1 MTRAIESLAKR
12 LPKDPETGI
21 AMVESP
27 LYKRGHD
34 PRLQD
39 FEFLGLGVHSYI
51 AHLHRTRFFFML
63 LALLSVSS
71 LVANGYG
78 EELANKQINVAT
90 WLFTGTSLGNADV
103 VSPSYGAT
111 ELLITFLMTVFLY
124 WAKAALDSDVR
135 RVEQKQVTP
144 ADFGVMILNLPRD
157 LAGAPVQRAIE
168 SALSIGSSANDASAA
183 VVVALDQRDL
193 ILKQREL
200 SAAAAKL
207 SACKAAIKELTD
219 WQGKNQLTQAGAARL
234 AKLQT
239 ALKDAEAVEERLLEQ
254 TEAFV
259 VTLGRDGPRCAGVA
273 FVTFSHA
280 KHALSVLARKSVAI
294 PGLSADFSDVT
305 FPVKRPPEPSDVIWE
320 NLGCTDGLRRQL
332 RGTIYMLLLS
342 LAGAFLIGASAYL
355 QPKAT
360 KMNAAEGKGV
370 TADLSVMVIGTVV
383 LLVGYLVVFITVPI
397 VEVQFMRHT
406 TVTGKESSQVLKLVT
421 FQVMATISTIGS
433 FAIDTAGSF
442 NRDWYI
448 TGGFMLVNGMFVD
461 LFVITCLIQGW
472 GLMLN
477 VSRLF
482 IAPSALTQAEMNA
495 AYAGDGATMC
505 KARRSSPAISPRSR
519 HSSLVAHWY
528 SSLRGMTCRLP
539 SSLGGL
545 TCRLPMSVSTDV
557 ADRLQLVTKFVV
569 ICYICSAAIPLL
581 NWIVLLVLTIS
592 ITVDET
598 NLLRRLYPAPQ
609 SDDTVVRVILVFV
622 MPLAVLL
629 HILAARVFFS
639 QLRAPSTG
647 VSLSAEF
654 HSPITYSSNA
664 TLSDYLRSV
673 ASAFG
678 HVPTTSFGSEDEDG
692 LNFVLWSTWVN
703 GPLAMIFIIR
713 EWPTFFRRKA
723 DSVEATEPD
732 EGSTS
737 QAHSTN
743 AALNLRHADLE
754 AIYRKAGRESE
765 LMYAPPDTS
774 TLIAKLKRTEASPR
788 GLSSAAPSSKP
799 ASPSSKGKLNPD
811 RTRLWM
817 Q

>member
-1 MTRAIESLAKR
+1 MTKAIESLAKR
-12 LPKDPETGI
+12 LPKDPETGT
-21 AMVESP
+21 
-27 LYKRGHD
+27 LFKRGHD
-34 PRLQD
+34 PRLLD

-51 AHLHRTRFFFML
+51 AHLHRSRFFFML

-124 WAKAALDSDVR
+124 WAKAALDSDAR
-135 RVEQKQVTP
+135 RVEQNQVTP

-168 SALSIGSSANDASAA
+168 SALSIGSLANDASAAMA
-183 VVVALDQRDL
+183 VVVALDQRAL

-200 SAAAAKL
+200 SASATKL
-207 SACKAAIKELTD
+207 SACKAAIRELTD

-234 AKLQT
+234 VKLQT

-254 TEAFV
+254 TEALV
-259 VTLGRDGPRCAGVA
+259 ATLGRDGPRCAGVA

-320 NLGCTDGLRRQL
+320 NLGCTDGLGRQL

-360 KMNAAEGKGV
+360 EINAAEGKSV
-370 TADLSVMVIGTVV
+370 AADLSVMVIGTVV
-383 LLVGYLVVFITVPI
+383 LLWGYLVVFITVPI

-406 TVTGKESSQVLKLVT
+406 TVTGKEASQVLKLVT

-433 FAIDTAGSF
+433 FAADTAGSF

-519 HSSLVAHWY
+519 HSSLVTRCC
-528 SSLRGMTCRLP
+528 SSLCGMTCRLP

-557 ADRLQLVTKFVV
+557 VDRLQLVTKFVV
-569 ICYICSAAIPLL
+569 MCYICSAAIPLL
-581 NWIVLLVLTIS
+581 HWVVLLVLTIS
-592 ITVDET
+592 IAVDET

-654 HSPITYSSNA
+654 HSPVTYPSNA
-664 TLSDYLRSV
+664 TLSDYLRSA

-713 EWPTFFRRKA
+713 EWPRFFWCKA
-723 DSVEATEPD
+723 DSAEATEPD

-743 AALNLRHADLE
+743 AAFNLRHADLE

-774 TLIAKLKRTEASPR
+774 TLVAKLKRTEASPR
-788 GLSSAAPSSKP
+788 GLSSAAPSGKP

>member
-1 MTRAIESLAKR
+1 
-12 LPKDPETGI
+12 
-21 AMVESP
+21 MVESP
-27 LYKRGHD
+27 LYRRGHD

-51 AHLHRTRFFFML
+51 AHLHRSRFFFLL

-157 LAGAPVQRAIE
+157 LAA
-168 SALSIGSSANDASAA
+168 GS
-183 VVVALDQRDL
+183 
-193 ILKQREL
+193 
-200 SAAAAKL
+200 
-207 SACKAAIKELTD
+207 
-219 WQGKNQLTQAGAARL
+219 
-234 AKLQT
+234 
-239 ALKDAEAVEERLLEQ
+239 
-254 TEAFV
+254 
-259 VTLGRDGPRCAGVA
+259 
-273 FVTFSHA
+273 
-280 KHALSVLARKSVAI
+280 
-294 PGLSADFSDVT
+294 
-305 FPVKRPPEPSDVIWE
+305 
-320 NLGCTDGLRRQL
+320 
-332 RGTIYMLLLS
+332 
-342 LAGAFLIGASAYL
+342 
-355 QPKAT
+355 
-360 KMNAAEGKGV
+360 
-370 TADLSVMVIGTVV
+370 
-383 LLVGYLVVFITVPI
+383 
-397 VEVQFMRHT
+397 
-406 TVTGKESSQVLKLVT
+406 
-421 FQVMATISTIGS
+421 GS

-482 IAPSALTQAEMNA
+482 IAPSALTQAEMDT
-495 AYAGDGATMC
+495 AYA
-505 KARRSSPAISPRSR
+505 
-519 HSSLVAHWY
+519 
-528 SSLRGMTCRLP
+528 
-539 SSLGGL
+539 
-545 TCRLPMSVSTDV
+545 DV
-557 ADRLQLVTKFVV
+557 VDRLQLVTKFVV
-569 ICYICSAAIPLL
+569 MCYICSAAIPLL
-581 NWIVLLVLTIS
+581 NWVVLLVLTIS

-654 HSPITYSSNA
+654 RSPITYSSNA
-664 TLSDYLRSV
+664 TLSDYLRSA

-799 ASPSSKGKLNPD
+799 ASPSD
-811 RTRLWM
+811 RKAN
-817 Q
+817 